1 MKRILAILPLLAAS
15 VSAAE
20 PKAAAEAATAV
31 AAGLS
36 GNLPVALVGLGAALG
51 VGMVASKASEAIGR
65 NPGAFGKIF
74 LLALLGMAFAEGLA
88 ILVYFVVPR

>member
-1 MKRILAILPLLAAS
+1 MRILAIMPLLAAA
-15 VSAAE
+15 VGAAE

-51 VGMVASKASEAIGR
+51 VSMVASKASEAIGR

>member
-1 MKRILAILPLLAAS
+1 MMRILAMMLWFAAS
-15 VSAAE
+15 VGAAE
-20 PKAAAEAATAV
+20 TPVEAAKAV
-31 AAGLS
+31 ATGLT